1 MQCLLLPTT
10 TPMHKHTHTH
20 THFNTGQSATR
31 AAERQL
37 RFRCC
42 WFSVTLA
49 SERVRTSEAN
59 ERPNLSA
66 VGQQLKSHKIVVWLV
81 GKRSTK
87 TDGSAAD
94 VVVEEKAK
102 MEWRES
108 APNDVRCRLGKG
120 KWRQCVTWRKCALE
134 AGCGAWCV
142 CVVWWISL
150 AVCSRALWSGEFAFA
165 APTAT
170 CCCCCCSLP
179 LGFNWT
185 CNVQRATATDSEC
198 PPKNSSAA
206 ADARVPQFS
215 FIVDWALAYH

>member
-10 TPMHKHTHTH
+10 TPIHTHTH

-49 SERVRTSEAN
+49 SEREWEWVRRTNVQTWAQSDSNWKATK
-59 ERPNLSA
+59 LSCGLWA
-66 VGQQLKSHKIVVWLV
+66 M
-81 GKRSTK
+81 RSTK
-87 TDGSAAD
+87 TDGSAANV

-108 APNDVRCRLGKG
+108 AANDVRCRLGKG

-134 AGCGAWCV
+134 AGCGAWWV
-142 CVVWWISL
+142 LWWISL
-150 AVCSRALWSGEFAFA
+150 PVCSRALWSGEFAFA

-170 CCCCCCSLP
+170 CCCCCSLP

>member
-1 MQCLLLPTT
+1 MFVVANNNTNA
-10 TPMHKHTHTH
+10 HTH

-49 SERVRTSEAN
+49 QDRVRTTEAN

-87 TDGSAAD
+87 TDGSAANVVV

-108 APNDVRCRLGKG
+108 AERRKVPA
-120 KWRQCVTWRKCALE
+120 RQR
-134 AGCGAWCV
+134 
-142 CVVWWISL
+142 
-150 AVCSRALWSGEFAFA
+150 
-165 APTAT
+165 
-170 CCCCCCSLP
+170 
-179 LGFNWT
+179 
-185 CNVQRATATDSEC
+185 
-198 PPKNSSAA
+198 
-206 ADARVPQFS
+206 
-215 FIVDWALAYH
+215 